1 MSNKKKQITSI
12 SERAV
17 FFRKEKGLSQQSL
30 ADKLGLSRGYIGDI
44 ERGRSEPSFNFLTL
58 ITSKIDISTDWLLT
72 GKGTM
77 LLQAPGRVTRASDE
91 PDLSEVL
98 EVVTPDAIFNR
109 LSIHFDVEGAKG
121 LSAVI
126 NKPPA
131 ELAKWRQQ
139 GKVPYE
145 ACERIAKQENISLKW
160 LITGFGDKNSTD
172 TIDRRLYIMNQ
183 LMESLPENQQQD
195 FLSALQEKERINQME
210 RELAELKA
218 KM

>member
-1 MSNKKKQITSI
+1 MTTLNNRVLAIRKLKALNQVEFSRVVGI
-12 SERAV
+12 SRSS
-17 FFRKEKGLSQQSL
+17 LSEIESGKTRPSSEL
-30 ADKLGLSRGYIGDI
+30 MVGIATGY
-44 ERGRSEPSFNFLTL
+44 
-58 ITSKIDISTDWLLT
+58 KDISTDWLLT
-72 GKGTM
+72 GKGEM
-77 LLQAPGRVTRASDE
+77 CLQAPGRVTRASDE
-91 PDLSEVL
+91 RDLSEVL
-98 EVVTPDAIFNR
+98 EVVTPNAILNR
-109 LSIHFDVEGAKG
+109 LAVHFDVEGDKG

-139 GKVPYE
+139 GKIPYE
-145 ACERIAKQENISLKW
+145 ACETIVKQENISLKW

-195 FLSALQEKERINQME
+195 FLSALQEKERINQIE